1 MKTRILVLL
10 ISIICLLLAA
20 ASCSVTSS
28 PRLQVSSSS
37 ALPAIPVVR
46 NHDARGHYFLPP
58 CPRCGA
64 APIDIFTGYHCPA
77 RHHYETPTTTLAAP

>member
-1 MKTRILVLL
+1 MKPRILVILG
-10 ISIICLLLAA
+10 SAGIICLLFAA
-20 ASCSVTSS
+20 VSCSVGV
-28 PRLQVSSSS
+28 PPLGGQEI
-37 ALPAIPVVR
+37 ALPAIPATR

>member
-1 MKTRILVLL
+1 MKTRLL
-10 ISIICLLLAA
+10 ILAVGVFGVLA
-20 ASCSVTSS
+20 FIFASCSA
-28 PRLQVSSSS
+28 R
-37 ALPAIPVVR
+37 ALPAIPAIR
-46 NHDARGHYFLPP
+46 NHDARGRYFLPP